1 VRIGRRLGV
10 DVGTVRIGV
19 AVSDPDGMV
28 AVPLE
33 TVTRGSGDLA
43 RLGALVRE
51 HDAVELVV
59 GLPVSLAGTEGP
71 SAAAVRAFTDGLAA
85 SVPVPVRLVDER
97 LSTAGAHRALQQ
109 AGLDSRR
116 RRAVV
121 DESAA
126 VMILQTALDAE
137 RSTGSPAG
145 VEVAAQP
152 ATVRSTTVRPTTVR
166 PKTGTP
172 SQGGA

>member
-1 VRIGRRLGV
+1 MRAGRRLGV

-19 AVSDPDGMV
+19 AVSDRDGLL

-33 TVTRGSGDLA
+33 TVARGDGDVA
-43 RLGALVRE
+43 RLVALADGN
-51 HDAVELVV
+51 DAVEVVV
-59 GLPVSLAGTEGP
+59 GLPVLMSGAEGRSAGSVRLFAGQL
-71 SAAAVRAFTDGLAA
+71 AAAVH
-85 SVPVPVRLVDER
+85 VPVRLVDER
-97 LSTAGAHRALQQ
+97 LSTAGAHRALQD

-126 VMILQTALDAE
+126 VMILQTALDTE

-145 VEVAAQP
+145 VAVDG
-152 ATVRSTTVRPTTVR
+152 TSTTAAPVTAR
-166 PKTGTP
+166 P

>member
-1 VRIGRRLGV
+1 MRTGRRLGV

-19 AVSDPDGMV
+19 AVSDRDGLL

-33 TVTRGSGDLA
+33 TVARGNGDVA
-43 RLGALVRE
+43 RLVALVDAN
-51 HDAVELVV
+51 DAVEVVV
-59 GLPVSLAGTEGP
+59 GLPVLLSGGEGRSADSVRVFAGEL
-71 SAAAVRAFTDGLAA
+71 AAAAH
-85 SVPVPVRLVDER
+85 VPVRLVDER
-97 LSTAGAHRALQQ
+97 LSTAGAHRALQD

-126 VMILQTALDAE
+126 VMILQTALDTE

-145 VEVAAQP
+145 VEVDETATTAAP
-152 ATVRSTTVRPTTVR
+152 VTAR
-166 PKTGTP
+166 P

>member
-1 VRIGRRLGV
+1 MRTGRRLGV

-19 AVSDPDGMV
+19 AVSDRDGLL

-33 TVTRGSGDLA
+33 TVARGNGDVA
-43 RLGALVRE
+43 RLVALVDAN
-51 HDAVELVV
+51 DAVEVVV
-59 GLPVSLAGTEGP
+59 GLPVLLSGGEGRSADSVRVFAGEL
-71 SAAAVRAFTDGLAA
+71 AAATD
-85 SVPVPVRLVDER
+85 VPVRLVDER
-97 LSTAGAHRALQQ
+97 LSTAGAHRALQD

-126 VMILQTALDAE
+126 VMILQTALDTE

-145 VEVAAQP
+145 VEVAA
-152 ATVRSTTVRPTTVR
+152 TSTAAAPVTAR
-166 PKTGTP
+166 P